1 MPTLLRKGAGHRPD
15 RVFGPNTSVLVGPA
29 TAHRPS
35 EPIRSLAGRLFRAE
49 IGAWALPADAA
60 TSLTVE
66 VVPSDPERLPRL
78 VACGNGRPCAAVK
91 ILSPTD
97 RGRDRPCG
105 RPPAQ
110 IPACAA
116 NALGSCLGSWRR
128 TARLGRDASRGR
140 VVAIGSPGG
149 SSASS

>member
-49 IGAWALPADAA
+49 IGGWSLPADAA
-60 TSLTVE
+60 TSLAVE

-91 ILSPTD
+91 ILSPTVSHNLPEGTLLD
-97 RGRDRPCG
+97 
-105 RPPAQ
+105 
-110 IPACAA
+110 
-116 NALGSCLGSWRR
+116 
-128 TARLGRDASRGR
+128 
-140 VVAIGSPGG
+140 VSPGALLALFSERTYPRREPTQAARVAPG
-149 SSASS
+149 AGWR